1 MIAMSSYRRQ
11 FNNDESIQA
20 HFIMHSYFID
30 WTVCEILYLRLS
42 LILYSPL
49 YDRSRSKMERSSVN
63 IEGRYLWVTA
73 VQNYTSHIKSITRS
87 LPNGHLT
94 TDILD
99 SMTQKAGEREML
111 PL

>member
-1 MIAMSSYRRQ
+1 MVAMSSYRRQ
-11 FNNDESIQA
+11 FIYDETIQA

-30 WTVCEILYLRLS
+30 WTVYEILYLRLS

-49 YDRSRSKMERSSVN
+49 YDRSRSKLERSSVN
-63 IEGRYLWVTA
+63 MEGRCLWSWPFKIIQVT
-73 VQNYTSHIKSITRS
+73 QNSS
-87 LPNGHLT
+87 LAAYGNMT
-94 TDILD
+94 TDILE